1 MTYLLRG
8 AARPLYTRKCARQ
21 RDHPSPTPGAAR
33 TRTRAGDRNGIPPHR
48 RCTRNG
54 NPTTIVQTPCQR
66 SQPSHTNESARAP
79 ESSRL
84 IVHDTWTRGQI
95 AKCIVQFVLQPT
107 PGPPPPPLLPPA
119 PQWPRLSP
127 KRIPFLA
134 QCQLKKILNYKSR
147 HERRCCPRENQRVW

>member
-33 TRTRAGDRNGIPPHR
+33 TCTRAGDRNGIPPHR

-84 IVHDTWTRGQI
+84 IVHDTSTGS
-95 AKCIVQFVLQPT
+95 ADELEVYLLPL
-107 PGPPPPPLLPPA
+107 PPPLL
-119 PQWPRLSP
+119 L
-127 KRIPFLA
+127 
-134 QCQLKKILNYKSR
+134 
-147 HERRCCPRENQRVW
+147 